1 MRPTLSWEKRLHY
14 RDRLRSARY
23 AALADAEAFSG
34 ICFVVEAIGLHVLGK
49 ELSMGGYIDQIREI
63 SKDSIVLTEMPQR
76 FPGQFSRFD
85 ALYRTMLSARNDA
98 MHTGV
103 HARHVTVAAIE
114 LCIGLEEAMMQ
125 EQQVARTKV
134 RDFMVRDAVTVQAWQ
149 PIAYARQLM
158 LMHSFTYLP
167 VKIREQWKL
176 VPETAMAKFLPR
188 GGPARKEAMGCS
200 IEEAAKRDDGPLQLI
215 DARVIRAEDEVEG
228 LLDAVNPN
236 VAALWL
242 VDDGHGGLAGIL
254 SPFELM

>member
-1 MRPTLSWEKRLHY
+1 MGPTLSWEQRLHY
-14 RDRLRSARY
+14 RDRLRAARY

-34 ICFVVEAIGLHVLGK
+34 ICFVVEAIGMQVLGK
-49 ELSMGGYIDQIREI
+49 ELNMGGYIDNIREI
-63 SKDSIVLTEMPQR
+63 STDSIVLTEMPQL

-98 MHTGV
+98 MHSGV
-103 HARHVTVAAIE
+103 YARHVTAAAIE

-125 EQQVARTKV
+125 EQQIARTMV
-134 RDFMVRDAVTVQAWQ
+134 RDFMVRDVVTVQSWQ
-149 PIAYARQLM
+149 PVAYARQLM

-167 VKIREQWKL
+167 VKIGDSWKL

-188 GGPARKEAMGCS
+188 GGQARKNALGLS
-200 IEEAAKRDDGPLQLI
+200 IHDAAQRIGEPLQLI
-215 DARVIRAEDEVEG
+215 DAREISPEDEVNG
-228 LLDAVNPN
+228 LLDGVNPD

-242 VDDGHGGLAGIL
+242 VSDGHGGLAGIL